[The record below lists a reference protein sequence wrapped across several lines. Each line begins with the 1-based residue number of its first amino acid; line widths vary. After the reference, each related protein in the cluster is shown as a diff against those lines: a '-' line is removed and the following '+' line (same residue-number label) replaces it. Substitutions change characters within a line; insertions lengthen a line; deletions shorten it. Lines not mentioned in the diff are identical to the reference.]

1 MSMSSCSQVPEHLHA
16 VDEHHIQHHPPHCL
30 SHTPQHFY
38 NKVPIIIITILH
50 FSHARTPRFQRTQ
63 KKRVDCNLNRT
74 FPISIPSQHDN
85 VKNGEKKL
93 SLGWGHVEEEE
104 EKQSHPTIFIISH
117 CLPLH
122 PRPPQT
128 QDDRAA
134 PWEPGSD
141 PTSPKPQHK
150 CQRINGQGKCLAKR
164 GDHWKQIKLFPILMW
179 FCSENLEKTRGDS
192 LSNQHLHC
200 LHHRKLP
207 HDKDH
212 SKCLGDCPK
221 VIKFLNLALSV
232 LE

>member
-1 MSMSSCSQVPEHLHA
+1 M
-16 VDEHHIQHHPPHCL
+16 
-30 SHTPQHFY
+30 
-38 NKVPIIIITILH
+38 
-50 FSHARTPRFQRTQ
+50 RTCWRRR
-63 KKRVDCNLNRT
+63 K
-74 FPISIPSQHDN
+74 
-85 VKNGEKKL
+85 
-93 SLGWGHVEEEE
+93 
-104 EKQSHPTIFIISH
+104 KQSHPTIFIISH

-134 PWEPGSD
+134 PWEPGPD
-141 PTSPKPQHK
+141 PTSSKPQHK

-164 GDHWKQIKLFPILMW
+164 GYHWKLFPISML

-212 SKCLGDCPK
+212 SKCLGDYSQVNNRRSLFLKSSCSLFARNTNLFHIELW
-221 VIKFLNLALSV
+221 VI
-232 LE
+232 